1 MKLVGIFV
9 GTSNNTQTF
18 STMVLTQQFRY
29 LDTAQSAVA
38 SRPASLD
45 ETELVADPR
54 FVPLTGPQE
63 ALLER
68 ELLPHTDALY
78 RFAYKLTGDED
89 DAADLVQETYLK
101 ACRYIANF
109 EAGSNA
115 KAWLYRI
122 LKNNFIN
129 EYRRKKRLP
138 VQVDIEK
145 AISSETRPEP
155 TLVQNNSADR
165 WAKNLISDEV
175 AKAIQQL
182 PVDYR
187 LVVVLCDIEEFS
199 YEEIAQI
206 VDIPVGT
213 VRSRLH
219 RGRNI
224 LRDQLMKYALTVGYG
239 GATAKYP
246 VRPSAN

>member
-1 MKLVGIFV
+1 MATLTDTPNSFKYIGKN
-9 GTSNNTQTF
+9 G
-18 STMVLTQQFRY
+18 STEFGENAAE
-29 LDTAQSAVA
+29 DFAH
-38 SRPASLD
+38 
-45 ETELVADPR
+45 DPR
-54 FVPLTGPQE
+54 FVPLTADQE
-63 ALLER
+63 TLLEK
-68 ELLPHTDALY
+68 ELLPHADLLF
-78 RFAYKLTGDED
+78 RFAYKLSGDSEL
-89 DAADLVQETYLK
+89 ANDLVQETYLK
-101 ACRYIANF
+101 ACRYIANY

-129 EYRRKKRLP
+129 EYRRKKRTP
-138 VQVDIEK
+138 QQIDIDK

-155 TLVQNNSADR
+155 TLVMHGSADSFT
-165 WAKNLISDEV
+165 KNLMSDEV
-175 AKAIQQL
+175 SKAIQNL

-187 LVVVLCDIEEFS
+187 LVVVLCDIEDFS

-224 LRDQLMKYALTVGYG
+224 LREQLTEYAVTMGYG
-239 GATAKYP
+239 GENARYP
-246 VRPSAN
+246 VAASLN

>member
-1 MKLVGIFV
+1 MA
-9 GTSNNTQTF
+9 SAPN
-18 STMVLTQQFRY
+18 QFHY
-29 LDTAQSAVA
+29 IQPEGSALSSSEEVQ
-38 SRPASLD
+38 PHN
-45 ETELVADPR
+45 DPR
-54 FVPLTGPQE
+54 FVPLTPAQE

-68 ELLPHTDALY
+68 ELLPHADLLY
-78 RFAYKLTGDED
+78 RFAFKLTGDGE
-89 DAADLVQETYLK
+89 AADDLVQETYLK
-101 ACRYIANF
+101 ACRYIANYQ
-109 EAGSNA
+109 EGSNA

-129 EYRRKKRLP
+129 EYRRVKRTP
-138 VQVDIEK
+138 QQIDIEK

-155 TLVQNNSADR
+155 TLIQHTSADSFS
-165 WAKNLISDEV
+165 KNLLSDEV
-175 AKAIQQL
+175 SRAIQSL

-187 LVVVLCDIEEFS
+187 IVVVLCDIEDFS

-224 LRDQLMKYALTVGYG
+224 LRDKLTEYAVSMGYG
-239 GATAKYP
+239 GEGARYP
-246 VRPSAN
+246 VAAHLN